1 MAAVREALCGA
12 SDPVPSWPV
21 VLWDFD
27 GTLADT
33 ARDVWASLEYAAQQL
48 SARLPEEVDR
58 TGESLALPMREIF
71 SRLTPPVAAGRFE
84 DFDATVAHHYRVLS
98 DHART
103 DFYPGI
109 RELVVDL
116 RAGGAVCRIVT
127 NKPRLALERIL
138 SLKGWGELFDGWVS
152 PDSGGG
158 EALTKAQ
165 MIELVLE
172 AGGVAPGG
180 CVMVGDSAGD
190 IEGAR
195 AAGIASVGVTYG
207 DGSVESLLAAAPDF
221 VANNAGE
228 LRDILLRGKKC

>member
-1 MAAVREALCGA
+1 MAVAREALCDA
-12 SDPVPSWPV
+12 SAHGPSWPV

-33 ARDVWASLEYAAQQL
+33 ARDVWASLEYAARQL
-48 SARLPEEVDR
+48 GACLPEGVDR

-71 SRLTPPVAAGRFE
+71 SQLTPPVAAGLFE

-98 DHART
+98 DHACT

-109 RELVVDL
+109 HELVVGL
-116 RAGGAVCRIVT
+116 RAGGAACYIVT

-138 SLKGWGELFDGWVS
+138 SLKGWGKLFDGWVS
-152 PDSGGG
+152 PDSSGG

-165 MIELVLE
+165 MIKLVLE
-172 AGGVAPGG
+172 TEGVAPGA

-207 DGSVESLLAAAPDF
+207 DGSVESLLAAAPDL
-221 VANNAGE
+221 VANDAGE
-228 LRDILLRGKKC
+228 LRDILLRGKRC